1 MADNT
6 PATAQTSASNDLPPA
21 SPPANEGNT
30 RAAWTAMIIVMVGSV
45 VGGVGFVIPSIPV
58 VIAGV
63 VVIVAGLVAGAM
75 LRKAGHG
82 QPVG

>member
-6 PATAQTSASNDLPPA
+6 PATASTSASNYLPPA

-45 VGGVGFVIPSIPV
+45 VIGVGFVIPSIPV
-58 VIAGV
+58 VVVGA
-63 VVIVAGLVAGAM
+63 VVIVAGLVAGAV